1 MDQLLG
7 VLLGGGLTLLGSFG
21 AVWLQARNQREEARA
36 KDLWDR
42 RSGLYLDLLTHL
54 GGRVSFAGDSDEF
67 LVGYGPQTAEDYEL
81 RTQLNA
87 RVALFASPDTRDLWK
102 KATDAALVL
111 HAATIEGGHFDQSFD
126 RILVPETSSDP
137 MHQRL
142 IDAEKSAREELIA
155 HLRAELDVDRYL
167 PA

>member
-21 AVWLQARNQREEARA
+21 AVW
-36 KDLWDR
+36 
-42 RSGLYLDLLTHL
+42 
-54 GGRVSFAGDSDEF
+54 
-67 LVGYGPQTAEDYEL
+67 
-81 RTQLNA
+81 
-87 RVALFASPDTRDLWK
+87 
-102 KATDAALVL
+102 
-111 HAATIEGGHFDQSFD
+111 SFD

-137 MHQRL
+137 VHRRL
-142 IDAEKSAREELIA
+142 IDAEKSAREELMA